1 MTSKRYYF
9 LLGAI
14 VVLSAGYIGW
24 RLATPPIPDAQL
36 SGDLMDRVEL
46 PRTLS
51 DSDTDALL
59 RLLRSDDPIAVRNA
73 LGAAMEMT
81 KSPRKAQVLA
91 ALDTVPIPTND
102 TEGIA
107 DAVKE
112 TRRRLSK

>member
-1 MTSKRYYF
+1 MKRYYF

-14 VVLSAGYIGW
+14 VVCSAGYIGW

-51 DSDTDALL
+51 DADTDALL
-59 RLLRSDDPIAVRNA
+59 RLLRSDDPVAVRNA

-81 KSPRKAQVLA
+81 KSPRKIEVLA
-91 ALDTVPIPTND
+91 ALKDVKVPQDD

-107 DAVKE
+107 GAIVE
-112 TRRRLSK
+112 TRRRLGR